1 MIFFLYFFY
10 LLKGCFYDIF
20 ILQLGGLEVNI
31 FMSIRKSFAIS
42 SSILI
47 FLLIVALVFL
57 YSGKSLVNREN
68 LSDYIEDAEILN
80 MDVNVIFNLEESGI
94 TLKEKIYQLGL
105 ESNIPEN
112 VLEDIISSKEIN
124 IIFGDFFSNTIN
136 YLVNGLNKPQLSNDS
151 INKLIEVANISL
163 EDHINLMM
171 EQEQLEEYVRNFC
184 NKLTDIVPERYEVIG
199 DLPITSIQMFLNFD
213 QTYLYLVIIILLVI
227 IMFCLWSI
235 YKPIKYLA
243 IPMIVSGV
251 MFAILGSMNN
261 FINDYVI
268 SNLEG
273 LKPLISPLITILL
286 TVIFKNGVL
295 ISFSGIFLL
304 IIYVVINRI
313 VINSH
318 KTK

>member
-1 MIFFLYFFY
+1 M
-10 LLKGCFYDIF
+10 
-20 ILQLGGLEVNI
+20 NI
-31 FMSIRKSFAIS
+31 FMSIRKAFAIS

-47 FLLIVALVFL
+47 FLLIIALVFL

-94 TLKEKIYQLGL
+94 TLREKIYQLGL

-112 VLEDIISSKEIN
+112 VLEDIIRSKEIN

-136 YLVNGLNKPQLSNDS
+136 YLVNGLDKPQLSNDS

-163 EDHINLMM
+163 ENHINLIM
-171 EQEQLEEYVRNFC
+171 EQEQLEEYVRIFC

-213 QTYLYLVIIILLVI
+213 QTYLYLIIIILLVI

-251 MFAILGSMNN
+251 MFAVLGSMNN

-273 LKPLISPLITILL
+273 LKPLISPLVTILL

-295 ISFSGIFLL
+295 VSFSGIFLL
-304 IIYVVINRI
+304 IVYVVINRI
-313 VINSH
+313 AINNH